1 MTLVT
6 YLDSRYRTSRYYL
19 SQDTRSCARRCKG
32 GSRFGEEL
40 LMATSV
46 RERERALA
54 WIASQLRW
62 ERTLAGLRGE
72 TAGDVV
78 ERQAA

>member
-1 MTLVT
+1 
-6 YLDSRYRTSRYYL
+6 
-19 SQDTRSCARRCKG
+19 
-32 GSRFGEEL
+32 
-40 LMATSV
+40 MATSA

-62 ERTLAGLRGE
+62 ERTLAELRHDDD
-72 TAGDVV
+72 DVV

>member
-1 MTLVT
+1 MG
-6 YLDSRYRTSRYYL
+6 TS
-19 SQDTRSCARRCKG
+19 G
-32 GSRFGEEL
+32 
-40 LMATSV
+40 

>member
-1 MTLVT
+1 M
-6 YLDSRYRTSRYYL
+6 
-19 SQDTRSCARRCKG
+19 
-32 GSRFGEEL
+32 
-40 LMATSV
+40 LMATSA

-62 ERTLAGLRGE
+62 ERTLAELRQDD
-72 TAGDVV
+72 DVV

>member
-1 MTLVT
+1 M
-6 YLDSRYRTSRYYL
+6 
-19 SQDTRSCARRCKG
+19 G
-32 GSRFGEEL
+32 
-40 LMATSV
+40 TSV

-62 ERTLAGLRGE
+62 ERTLAGLRHE
-72 TAGDVV
+72 TSSDDL

>member
-1 MTLVT
+1 
-6 YLDSRYRTSRYYL
+6 
-19 SQDTRSCARRCKG
+19 
-32 GSRFGEEL
+32 
-40 LMATSV
+40 MATSA

-62 ERTLAGLRGE
+62 ERTLAGLRHVE
-72 TAGDVV
+72 EPAD

>member
-1 MTLVT
+1 
-6 YLDSRYRTSRYYL
+6 
-19 SQDTRSCARRCKG
+19 
-32 GSRFGEEL
+32 
-40 LMATSV
+40 MATSA

-62 ERTLAGLRGE
+62 ERTLASLRHGS
-72 TAGDVV
+72 DDDQV

>member
-1 MTLVT
+1 
-6 YLDSRYRTSRYYL
+6 
-19 SQDTRSCARRCKG
+19 
-32 GSRFGEEL
+32 
-40 LMATSV
+40 MATSA

-62 ERTLAGLRGE
+62 ERTLAGLRDAE
-72 TAGDVV
+72 THAD